1 MLGGFMI
8 INVNPKFQF
17 LYNKDE
23 FDKYREFI
31 FWGGRGGGK
40 TYALTQFLIYKAV
53 TEQCRIL
60 CLREFSNSQKASLIN
75 EFKALILE
83 QDLEAHF
90 KERLDLAPKE
100 RAVKILGAEIQ
111 FKHNGSQILFSGI
124 NDNNAMSLKSISNI
138 KYAFIEESDFLTE
151 YAYNILKPTIRAKN
165 SKLFYTFNPR
175 DKDAFIYQK
184 ALANNDELC
193 KCVKVNY
200 YDNLEFPEVLDIDRE
215 QNKKTMPPE
224 LYAHIW
230 LGEPLAYNDSQV
242 INTDLI
248 GYFDDKKPVEYT
260 EVFLT
265 ADTAYSKKE
274 GADYSVICAFG
285 RYFDEV
291 RLLRVFRGRWDFNE
305 LQTQLKNAYFWVSE
319 FTGKACSL
327 VIIEKKASGISLLQ
341 ELERTTHLPLTE
353 ITPKTD
359 KYTRVA
365 NILSELPRLKLPADK
380 ENPLNSWI
388 GAFIDELKMF
398 RADLEHK
405 HDDQVDA
412 LAYGLE
418 YTKGRNI
425 DWRLI

>member
-1 MLGGFMI
+1 ME

-17 LYNKDE
+17 LSTDAE
-23 FDKYREFI
+23 LDPLREVI
-31 FWGGRGGGK
+31 FYGGRGSGK

-111 FKHNGSQILFSGI
+111 FKHNGSQILFAGI
-124 NDNNAMSLKSISNI
+124 NDNTAMNLKSISNI
-138 KYAFIEESDFLTE
+138 NYCWVEESDFLTE

-398 RADLEHK
+398 RDDLEHK
-405 HDDQVDA
+405 HDGQVDA

>member
-1 MLGGFMI
+1 ME

-31 FWGGRGGGK
+31 FCGGRGSGK

-111 FKHNGSQILFSGI
+111 FKHNGSQILFAGI
-124 NDNNAMSLKSISNI
+124 NDNTAMNLKSISNI
-138 KYAFIEESDFLTE
+138 KYCWVEESDFLTE

-412 LAYGLE
+412 LTYGLE

>member
-1 MLGGFMI
+1 MGGT
-8 INVNPKFQF
+8 V
-17 LYNKDE
+17 
-23 FDKYREFI
+23 
-31 FWGGRGGGK
+31 GGGK

-111 FKHNGSQILFSGI
+111 FKHNGSQILFAGI
-124 NDNNAMSLKSISNI
+124 NDNTAMNLKSISNI
-138 KYAFIEESDFLTE
+138 NYCWVEESDFLTE

-200 YDNLEFPEVLDIDRE
+200 YDNLEFPEVLDVDRE

-285 RYFDEV
+285 RCFDEV

>member
-1 MLGGFMI
+1 ME

-17 LYNKDE
+17 LYNDAE
-23 FDKYREFI
+23 LDHLREII
-31 FWGGRGGGK
+31 FCGGRGSGK

-111 FKHNGSQILFSGI
+111 FKHNGSQILFAGI
-124 NDNNAMSLKSISNI
+124 NDNTAMNLKSISNI
-138 KYAFIEESDFLTE
+138 NYCWVEESDFLTE

-200 YDNLEFPEVLDIDRE
+200 YDNLEFPEVLDIDRQ

-248 GYFDDKKPVEYT
+248 GYFDDKKPVEYI

-418 YTKGRNI
+418 YTKGKNI

>member
-1 MLGGFMI
+1 MLIQNFNFFITKTNSINTERLSFGG
-8 INVNPKFQF
+8 V
-17 LYNKDE
+17 
-23 FDKYREFI
+23 
-31 FWGGRGGGK
+31 GGSGK
-40 TYALTQFLIYKAV
+40 TYSLTQFLTYKAI
-53 TEQCRIL
+53 TEKCRIL
-60 CLREFSNSQKASLIN
+60 CLREFSNSNKSSLVS
-75 EFKALILE
+75 EFKNFIYE
-83 QDLEAHF
+83 NDLEAQF
-90 KERLDLAPKE
+90 KDRLTLTKKELAI
-100 RAVKILGAEIQ
+100 KILVTEIM
-111 FKHNGSQILFSGI
+111 FKHNGSQILFAGI
-124 NDNNAMSLKSISNI
+124 NDNTAMNLKSISNI
-138 KYAFIEESDFLTE
+138 NYCWVEESDFLTE

-200 YDNLEFPEVLDIDRE
+200 YDNVEFPEVLDIDRE

-418 YTKGRNI
+418 YTKGKSI

>member
-1 MLGGFMI
+1 ME

-17 LYNKDE
+17 LYNDAE
-23 FDKYREFI
+23 LDPLREVI
-31 FWGGRGGGK
+31 FCGGRGSGK

-111 FKHNGSQILFSGI
+111 FKHNGSQILFAGI
-124 NDNNAMSLKSISNI
+124 NDNTAMNLKSISNI
-138 KYAFIEESDFLTE
+138 NYCWVEESDFLTE

-418 YTKGRNI
+418 YAKGRNI

>member
-1 MLGGFMI
+1 ME
-8 INVNPKFQF
+8 INVQPKLQF
-17 LYNKDE
+17 LYDE
-23 FDKYREFI
+23 KEINKYRQI
-31 FWGGRGGGK
+31 ILRGGRGGGK
-40 TYALTQFLIYKAV
+40 SYGIVDFLLYKAV
-53 TEQCRIL
+53 TTKCRIL
-60 CLREFSNSQKASLIN
+60 CLREHSTTNKMSLIA
-75 EFKALILE
+75 EFKSAIERHNLE
-83 QDLEAHF
+83 TDF
-90 KERLDLAPKE
+90 KERLALSPKE
-100 RAVKILGAEIQ
+100 KAIKIMVGEITFQ
-111 FKHNGSQILFSGI
+111 HNGSQIIFTHI
-124 NDNNAMSLKSISNI
+124 NKNTVMNLKSIANI
-138 KYAFIEESDFLTE
+138 DLVFVEESEFLDE
-151 YAYNILKPTIRAKN
+151 FSYRILKPSIRNEN
-165 SKLFYTFNPR
+165 SKLLFAFNPINPESFMYKLATEN
-175 DKDAFIYQK
+175 KDPTTKSILLTYK
-184 ALANNDELC
+184 
-193 KCVKVNY
+193 
-200 YDNLEFPEVLDIDRE
+200 DNPEFPSVLEADRLVD
-215 QNKKTMPPE
+215 KKTMPPE

-319 FTGKACSL
+319 FAGKACNL

>member
-1 MLGGFMI
+1 ME

-17 LYNKDE
+17 LYNDAE
-23 FDKYREFI
+23 LDPLREVI
-31 FWGGRGGGK
+31 FCGGRGSGK

-111 FKHNGSQILFSGI
+111 FKHNGSQILFAGI
-124 NDNNAMSLKSISNI
+124 NDNTAMNLKSISNI
-138 KYAFIEESDFLTE
+138 NYCWVEESDFLSE

-200 YDNLEFPEVLDIDRE
+200 YDNLEFPEVLDIDRR

>member
-1 MLGGFMI
+1 MLIQNFNFFITKTNSTNTESLSFGG
-8 INVNPKFQF
+8 V
-17 LYNKDE
+17 
-23 FDKYREFI
+23 
-31 FWGGRGGGK
+31 GGSGK
-40 TYALTQFLIYKAV
+40 TYSLTQFLTYKAI
-53 TEQCRIL
+53 TEKCRIL
-60 CLREFSNSQKASLIN
+60 CLREFSNSNKSSLVS
-75 EFKALILE
+75 EFKNFIYE
-83 QDLEAHF
+83 NDLEAQF
-90 KERLDLAPKE
+90 KDRLTLTKKELAI
-100 RAVKILGAEIQ
+100 KILVTEIM
-111 FKHNGSQILFSGI
+111 FKHNGSQILFAGI
-124 NDNNAMSLKSISNI
+124 NDNTAMNLKSISNI
-138 KYAFIEESDFLTE
+138 NYCWVEESDFLTE

-418 YTKGRNI
+418 YTKGKNI

>member
-1 MLGGFMI
+1 MLIQNFNFFITKTNSTNTESLSFGGA
-8 INVNPKFQF
+8 
-17 LYNKDE
+17 
-23 FDKYREFI
+23 
-31 FWGGRGGGK
+31 GGSGK

-111 FKHNGSQILFSGI
+111 FKHNGSQILFAGI
-124 NDNNAMSLKSISNI
+124 NDNTAMNLKSISNI
-138 KYAFIEESDFLTE
+138 NYCWVEESDFLTE

-175 DKDAFIYQK
+175 DKEAFIYQK

-248 GYFDDKKPVEYT
+248 GYFDDKKPVEYS

>member
-1 MLGGFMI
+1 MLIQNFNFFITKTNSTNTESLSFGG
-8 INVNPKFQF
+8 V
-17 LYNKDE
+17 
-23 FDKYREFI
+23 
-31 FWGGRGGGK
+31 GGSGK

-111 FKHNGSQILFSGI
+111 FKHNGSQILFAGI
-124 NDNNAMSLKSISNI
+124 NDNTAMNLKSISNI
-138 KYAFIEESDFLTE
+138 NYCWVEESDFLTE

-184 ALANNDELC
+184 ALSNNDELC

>member
-1 MLGGFMI
+1 ME

-17 LYNKDE
+17 LYNDAE
-23 FDKYREFI
+23 LDPLREII
-31 FWGGRGGGK
+31 FYGGRGSGK
-40 TYALTQFLIYKAV
+40 TYALTQFLSYKAI
-53 TEQCRIL
+53 TEKCRIL
-60 CLREFSNSQKASLIN
+60 CLREFSNSNKSSLVS
-75 EFKALILE
+75 EFKNFIYE
-83 QDLEAHF
+83 NDLEAQF
-90 KERLDLAPKE
+90 KDRLTLTKKELAI
-100 RAVKILGAEIQ
+100 KILVTEIV
-111 FKHNGSQILFSGI
+111 FKHNGSQILFAGI
-124 NDNNAMSLKSISNI
+124 NDNTAMNLKSISNI
-138 KYAFIEESDFLTE
+138 NYCWVEESDFLTE

>member
-1 MLGGFMI
+1 MLIQNFNFFTIKTNSINIENLSFGG
-8 INVNPKFQF
+8 V
-17 LYNKDE
+17 
-23 FDKYREFI
+23 
-31 FWGGRGGGK
+31 GGGGK

-111 FKHNGSQILFSGI
+111 FKHNGSQILFAGI
-124 NDNNAMSLKSISNI
+124 NDNTAMNLKSISNI
-138 KYAFIEESDFLTE
+138 NYCWVEESDFLTE

>member
-1 MLGGFMI
+1 MGGA
-8 INVNPKFQF
+8 V
-17 LYNKDE
+17 
-23 FDKYREFI
+23 
-31 FWGGRGGGK
+31 GSGK

-111 FKHNGSQILFSGI
+111 FKHNGSQILFAGI
-124 NDNNAMSLKSISNI
+124 NDNTAMNLKSISNI
-138 KYAFIEESDFLTE
+138 KYCWVEESDFLTE
-151 YAYNILKPTIRAKN
+151 YAYNILKPTIRVKN

-200 YDNLEFPEVLDIDRE
+200 YDNLEFPEVLDIDRR

-365 NILSELPRLKLPADK
+365 NILSELPRLKLPAEK
-380 ENPLNSWI
+380 ENPLNSWV

>member
-1 MLGGFMI
+1 MGGT
-8 INVNPKFQF
+8 V
-17 LYNKDE
+17 
-23 FDKYREFI
+23 
-31 FWGGRGGGK
+31 GSGK

-53 TEQCRIL
+53 TEECRIL

-111 FKHNGSQILFSGI
+111 FKHNGSQILFAGI
-124 NDNNAMSLKSISNI
+124 NDNTAMNLKSISNI
-138 KYAFIEESDFLTE
+138 NYCWVEESDFLTE

>member
-1 MLGGFMI
+1 MGGT
-8 INVNPKFQF
+8 V
-17 LYNKDE
+17 
-23 FDKYREFI
+23 
-31 FWGGRGGGK
+31 GSGK

-111 FKHNGSQILFSGI
+111 FKHNGSQILFAGI
-124 NDNNAMSLKSISNI
+124 NDNTAMNLKSISNI
-138 KYAFIEESDFLTE
+138 KYCWVEESDFLTE

-388 GAFIDELKMF
+388 GAFLDELKMF

>member
-1 MLGGFMI
+1 MS
-8 INVNPKFQF
+8 IN
-17 LYNKDE
+17 
-23 FDKYREFI
+23 
-31 FWGGRGGGK
+31 
-40 TYALTQFLIYKAV
+40 
-53 TEQCRIL
+53 
-60 CLREFSNSQKASLIN
+60 ASLC
-75 EFKALILE
+75 FTKA
-83 QDLEAHF
+83 
-90 KERLDLAPKE
+90 
-100 RAVKILGAEIQ
+100 
-111 FKHNGSQILFSGI
+111 
-124 NDNNAMSLKSISNI
+124 SISNRI
-138 KYAFIEESDFLTE
+138 SLSTRFEIIIS
-151 YAYNILKPTIRAKN
+151 NILKPTIRAKN

-200 YDNLEFPEVLDIDRE
+200 YDNLEFPEVLDIDRQ

-319 FTGKACSL
+319 FTGKACNL

>member
-1 MLGGFMI
+1 MGGT
-8 INVNPKFQF
+8 V
-17 LYNKDE
+17 
-23 FDKYREFI
+23 
-31 FWGGRGGGK
+31 GGGK

-111 FKHNGSQILFSGI
+111 FKHNGSQILFAGI
-124 NDNNAMSLKSISNI
+124 NDNTAMNLKSISNI
-138 KYAFIEESDFLTE
+138 NYCWVEESDFLTE

-200 YDNLEFPEVLDIDRE
+200 YDNLEFPEVLDIDRR

>member
-1 MLGGFMI
+1 MLIQNFNFFITKTNSTNTESLSFGGA
-8 INVNPKFQF
+8 
-17 LYNKDE
+17 
-23 FDKYREFI
+23 
-31 FWGGRGGGK
+31 GGSGK
-40 TYALTQFLIYKAV
+40 TYSLTQFLTYKAI
-53 TEQCRIL
+53 TEKCRIL
-60 CLREFSNSQKASLIN
+60 CLREFSNSNKSSLVS
-75 EFKALILE
+75 EFKNFIYE
-83 QDLEAHF
+83 NDLEAQF
-90 KERLDLAPKE
+90 KDRLTLTKKELAI
-100 RAVKILGAEIQ
+100 KILVTEIM
-111 FKHNGSQILFSGI
+111 FKHNGSQILFAGI
-124 NDNNAMSLKSISNI
+124 NDNTAMNLKSISNI
-138 KYAFIEESDFLTE
+138 NYCWVEESDFLSE

-388 GAFIDELKMF
+388 GAFLDELKMF

>member
-1 MLGGFMI
+1 ME

-17 LYNKDE
+17 LYNDDE
-23 FDKYREFI
+23 LDHLREII
-31 FWGGRGGGK
+31 FCGGRGSGK

-111 FKHNGSQILFSGI
+111 FKHNGSQILFAGI
-124 NDNNAMSLKSISNI
+124 NDNTAMNLKSISNI
-138 KYAFIEESDFLTE
+138 NYCWVEESDFLTE

-248 GYFDDKKPVEYT
+248 GYFDDKKPVEYS

>member
-1 MLGGFMI
+1 MLIQNFNFFITKTNSTNTESLSFGG
-8 INVNPKFQF
+8 V
-17 LYNKDE
+17 
-23 FDKYREFI
+23 
-31 FWGGRGGGK
+31 GGSGK
-40 TYALTQFLIYKAV
+40 TYSLTQFLTYKAI
-53 TEQCRIL
+53 TEKCRIL
-60 CLREFSNSQKASLIN
+60 CLREFSNSNKSSLVS
-75 EFKALILE
+75 EFKNFIYE
-83 QDLEAHF
+83 NDLEAQF
-90 KERLDLAPKE
+90 KDRLTLTKKELAI
-100 RAVKILGAEIQ
+100 KILVTEIM
-111 FKHNGSQILFSGI
+111 FKHNGSQILFAGI
-124 NDNNAMSLKSISNI
+124 NDNTAMNLKSISNI
-138 KYAFIEESDFLTE
+138 NYCWVEESDFLTE

-388 GAFIDELKMF
+388 GAFLDELKMF

>member
-1 MLGGFMI
+1 ME

-17 LYNKDE
+17 LYNDAE
-23 FDKYREFI
+23 LDPLREII
-31 FWGGRGGGK
+31 FYGGRGSGK

-111 FKHNGSQILFSGI
+111 FKHNGSQILFAGI
-124 NDNNAMSLKSISNI
+124 NDNTAMNLKSISNI
-138 KYAFIEESDFLTE
+138 KYCWVEESDFLTE

-224 LYAHIW
+224 LYTHIW

>member
-1 MLGGFMI
+1 MLIQNFNFFITKTNSTNTESLSFGG
-8 INVNPKFQF
+8 V
-17 LYNKDE
+17 
-23 FDKYREFI
+23 
-31 FWGGRGGGK
+31 GGSGK

-111 FKHNGSQILFSGI
+111 FKHNGSQILFAGI
-124 NDNNAMSLKSISNI
+124 NDNTAMNLKSISNI
-138 KYAFIEESDFLTE
+138 KYCWVEESDFLTE

-200 YDNLEFPEVLDIDRE
+200 YDNLEFPEVLDIDRR

-418 YTKGRNI
+418 YTKGKNI

>member
-1 MLGGFMI
+1 MLIQNFNFFIIKTNSISIENLSFGG
-8 INVNPKFQF
+8 V
-17 LYNKDE
+17 
-23 FDKYREFI
+23 
-31 FWGGRGGGK
+31 GGGGK

-111 FKHNGSQILFSGI
+111 FKHNGSQILFAGI
-124 NDNNAMSLKSISNI
+124 NDNTAMNLKSISNI
-138 KYAFIEESDFLTE
+138 KYCWVEESDFLTE

-365 NILSELPRLKLPADK
+365 NVLSELPRLKLPADK

>member
-1 MLGGFMI
+1 MLIQNFNFFITKTNSTNTESLSFGG
-8 INVNPKFQF
+8 V
-17 LYNKDE
+17 
-23 FDKYREFI
+23 
-31 FWGGRGGGK
+31 GGSGK
-40 TYALTQFLIYKAV
+40 TYSLTQFLTYKAI
-53 TEQCRIL
+53 TEKCRIL
-60 CLREFSNSQKASLIN
+60 CLREFSNSNKSSLVS
-75 EFKALILE
+75 EFKNFIYE
-83 QDLEAHF
+83 NDLEAQF
-90 KERLDLAPKE
+90 KDRLTLTKKELAI
-100 RAVKILGAEIQ
+100 KILVTEIM
-111 FKHNGSQILFSGI
+111 FKHNGSQILFAGI
-124 NDNNAMSLKSISNI
+124 NDNTAMNLKSISNI
-138 KYAFIEESDFLTE
+138 NYCWVEESDFLTE

-200 YDNLEFPEVLDIDRE
+200 YDNLEFPEVLDVDRE

>member
-1 MLGGFMI
+1 MLIQNFNFFIIKTNSISIENLSFGG
-8 INVNPKFQF
+8 V
-17 LYNKDE
+17 
-23 FDKYREFI
+23 
-31 FWGGRGGGK
+31 GGGGK

-111 FKHNGSQILFSGI
+111 FKHNGSQILFAGI
-124 NDNNAMSLKSISNI
+124 NDNTAMNLKSISNI
-138 KYAFIEESDFLTE
+138 NYCWVEESDFLSE

-200 YDNLEFPEVLDIDRE
+200 YDNLEFPEVLDIDRQ

>member
-1 MLGGFMI
+1 MAIKIL
-8 INVNPKFQF
+8 
-17 LYNKDE
+17 
-23 FDKYREFI
+23 
-31 FWGGRGGGK
+31 
-40 TYALTQFLIYKAV
+40 V
-53 TEQCRIL
+53 TEIM
-60 CLREFSNSQKASLIN
+60 
-75 EFKALILE
+75 
-83 QDLEAHF
+83 
-90 KERLDLAPKE
+90 
-100 RAVKILGAEIQ
+100 
-111 FKHNGSQILFSGI
+111 FKHNGSQILFAGI
-124 NDNNAMSLKSISNI
+124 NDNTAMNLKSISNI
-138 KYAFIEESDFLTE
+138 KYCWVEESDFLTE

-248 GYFDDKKPVEYT
+248 GYFDDIKLVEYT

-388 GAFIDELKMF
+388 GVFIDELKMF

-418 YTKGRNI
+418 YTKGKSI

>member
-1 MLGGFMI
+1 ME

-17 LYNKDE
+17 LYNDAE
-23 FDKYREFI
+23 LDPLREII
-31 FWGGRGGGK
+31 FCGGRGSGK

-111 FKHNGSQILFSGI
+111 FKHNGSQILFAGI
-124 NDNNAMSLKSISNI
+124 NDNTAMNLKSISNI
-138 KYAFIEESDFLTE
+138 NYCWVEESDFLTE

-200 YDNLEFPEVLDIDRE
+200 YDNLEFPEVLDIDRQ

-365 NILSELPRLKLPADK
+365 NVLSELPRLKLPADK

>member
-1 MLGGFMI
+1 ME

-17 LYNKDE
+17 LYNDAE
-23 FDKYREFI
+23 LDPLREII
-31 FWGGRGGGK
+31 FYGGRGSGK

-111 FKHNGSQILFSGI
+111 FKHNGSQILFAGI
-124 NDNNAMSLKSISNI
+124 NDNTAMNLKSISNI
-138 KYAFIEESDFLTE
+138 KYCWVEESDFLTE

-224 LYAHIW
+224 LYTHIW

-398 RADLEHK
+398 SADLDQK

>member
-1 MLGGFMI
+1 ME

-17 LYNKDE
+17 LYNDAE
-23 FDKYREFI
+23 IDPLREVI
-31 FWGGRGGGK
+31 FCGGRGSGK

-111 FKHNGSQILFSGI
+111 FKHNGSQILFAGI
-124 NDNNAMSLKSISNI
+124 NDNTAMNLKSISNI
-138 KYAFIEESDFLTE
+138 KYCWVEESDFLTE

-200 YDNLEFPEVLDIDRE
+200 YDNLEFPEVLDIDRK

>member
-1 MLGGFMI
+1 MLIQNFNFFITKTNSTNTESLSFGGA
-8 INVNPKFQF
+8 
-17 LYNKDE
+17 
-23 FDKYREFI
+23 
-31 FWGGRGGGK
+31 GGSGK
-40 TYALTQFLIYKAV
+40 TYSLTQFLTYKAI
-53 TEQCRIL
+53 TEKCRIL
-60 CLREFSNSQKASLIN
+60 CLREFSNSNKSSLVS
-75 EFKALILE
+75 EFKNFIYE
-83 QDLEAHF
+83 NDLEAQF
-90 KERLDLAPKE
+90 KDRLTLTKKELAI
-100 RAVKILGAEIQ
+100 KILVTEIM
-111 FKHNGSQILFSGI
+111 FKHNGSQILFAGI
-124 NDNNAMSLKSISNI
+124 NDNTAMNLKSISNI
-138 KYAFIEESDFLTE
+138 NYCWVEESDFLTE

-341 ELERTTHLPLTE
+341 ELQRTTNLPLTE

-365 NILSELPRLKLPADK
+365 NVLTELPRLKLPADK

>member
-1 MLGGFMI
+1 MLIQNFNFFITKTNSTNTESLSFGG
-8 INVNPKFQF
+8 
-17 LYNKDE
+17 
-23 FDKYREFI
+23 
-31 FWGGRGGGK
+31 GGGSGK

-111 FKHNGSQILFSGI
+111 FKHNGSQILFAGI
-124 NDNNAMSLKSISNI
+124 NDNTAMNLKSISNI
-138 KYAFIEESDFLTE
+138 NYCWVEESDFLTE

-200 YDNLEFPEVLDIDRE
+200 YDNLEFPEVLDIDRR

-285 RYFDEV
+285 RYFEEV

-319 FTGKACSL
+319 FTGKACNL

-418 YTKGRNI
+418 YTKGRSI

>member
-1 MLGGFMI
+1 MLIQNFNFFITKTNSTNTESLSFGG
-8 INVNPKFQF
+8 V
-17 LYNKDE
+17 
-23 FDKYREFI
+23 
-31 FWGGRGGGK
+31 GGSGK

-111 FKHNGSQILFSGI
+111 FKHNGSQILFAGI
-124 NDNNAMSLKSISNI
+124 NDNTAMNLKSISNI
-138 KYAFIEESDFLTE
+138 NYCWVEESDFLTE

-200 YDNLEFPEVLDIDRE
+200 YDNLEFPEVLDIDRQ
-215 QNKKTMPPE
+215 QNKKTMLPE

>member
-1 MLGGFMI
+1 ME

-17 LYNKDE
+17 LYNDAE
-23 FDKYREFI
+23 LDPLREVI
-31 FWGGRGGGK
+31 FCGGRGSGK

-111 FKHNGSQILFSGI
+111 FKHNGSQILFAGI
-124 NDNNAMSLKSISNI
+124 NDNTAMNLKSISNI
-138 KYAFIEESDFLTE
+138 NYCWVEESDFLTE

-365 NILSELPRLKLPADK
+365 NVLSELPRLKLPADK

>member
-1 MLGGFMI
+1 M
-8 INVNPKFQF
+8 
-17 LYNKDE
+17 
-23 FDKYREFI
+23 
-31 FWGGRGGGK
+31 
-40 TYALTQFLIYKAV
+40 
-53 TEQCRIL
+53 
-60 CLREFSNSQKASLIN
+60 REFSNSQKASLIN

-111 FKHNGSQILFSGI
+111 FKHNGSQILFAGI
-124 NDNNAMSLKSISNI
+124 NDNTAMSLKSISNI
-138 KYAFIEESDFLTE
+138 KYCWAEESDFLSE

>member
-1 MLGGFMI
+1 MLIQNFNFFITKTNSTNTESLSFGG
-8 INVNPKFQF
+8 V
-17 LYNKDE
+17 
-23 FDKYREFI
+23 
-31 FWGGRGGGK
+31 GGSGK

-111 FKHNGSQILFSGI
+111 FKHNGSQILFAGI
-124 NDNNAMSLKSISNI
+124 NDNTAMNLKSISNI
-138 KYAFIEESDFLTE
+138 NYCWVEESDFLSE

-285 RYFDEV
+285 RCFDEV

-388 GAFIDELKMF
+388 GAFLDELKMF

>member
-1 MLGGFMI
+1 MLIQNFNFFITKTNSTNTESLSFGG
-8 INVNPKFQF
+8 V
-17 LYNKDE
+17 
-23 FDKYREFI
+23 
-31 FWGGRGGGK
+31 GGSGK

-111 FKHNGSQILFSGI
+111 FKHNGSQILFAGI
-124 NDNNAMSLKSISNI
+124 NDNTAMNLKSISNI
-138 KYAFIEESDFLTE
+138 NYCWVEESDFLTE

-200 YDNLEFPEVLDIDRE
+200 YDNLEFPEVLDIDRR

-380 ENPLNSWI
+380 ETPLNSWI
-388 GAFIDELKMF
+388 GVFIDELKMF

-418 YTKGRNI
+418 YTKGKNI